1 MSKVNFLRNVKKKA
15 QKGFT
20 LIELMV
26 VIVVL
31 GILSSASLYYY
42 GEYKN
47 EARRAACQTEVSAYK
62 TLAVRIGTGDTGLTL
77 PTESDLPSCKSIAET
92 PDGVEIGKYNTAFL
106 IRVKIKS
113 SYGGGEIQLYRMNTS
128 GGKPGD
134 VVVKEN

>member
-77 PTESDLPSCKSIAET
+77 PTESDLPSCKSIAEK
-92 PDGVEIGKYNTAFL
+92 GNISIIGSPIHHLL
-106 IRVKIKS
+106 ILVSIEP
-113 SYGGGEIQLYRMNTS
+113 SYGGGKILLYK
-128 GGKPGD
+128 GHAHGKKPGD
-134 VVVKEN
+134 MVVTED